1 MHHNKVSRLILFYR
15 WLHFLTTV
23 PVWETTTSKLLA
35 IGVAWANSFFQIKF
49 RISIFNKLSGGK
61 KIPQTKT
68 KLEGIKYSKNK
79 IKIHGRLEIVILPQ
93 DAVQL
98 FPTNLAIPRTVWP
111 DFVIICVPKV
121 AQKVATAVFNKS
133 DVFKMG

>member
-1 MHHNKVSRLILFYR
+1 M
-15 WLHFLTTV
+15 
-23 PVWETTTSKLLA
+23 
-35 IGVAWANSFFQIKF
+35 
-49 RISIFNKLSGGK
+49 SGGK

-98 FPTNLAIPRTVWP
+98 FPTNLAIPRTVRP